1 MTDLAAPPGATVPP
15 VAIVTGASAGLGLA
29 IARRL
34 AQDGHRLAL
43 AARRIGPL
51 QAAAEEIG
59 AAGPCG
65 EATCLALPADVTDQG
80 QVDGLVGETLARFAR
95 IDVLV
100 NCAANPSGV
109 TGPVE
114 QIDAEAVLQ
123 DLNTKVVGYLR
134 CAKAVAPAMKRQGAG
149 RIVNIG
155 GLTGRSSE
163 TLSGLRNVAV
173 SHLTK
178 TLSDQLGPFGIT
190 VNAVH
195 PGIVRTPHLDEL
207 FQEQADAAGR
217 SPGEIEAEFV
227 ARIPLRRVLDPADI
241 ASAVAFLISPA
252 AAAITGESLT
262 VDGGFSR
269 GVYL

>member
-1 MTDLAAPPGATVPP
+1 MTDSTAPPASASPL
-15 VAIVTGASAGLGLA
+15 AIIVTGASAGLGIA

-34 AQDGHRLAL
+34 GRDGHRLAL

-51 QAAAEEIG
+51 EAAADEIG
-59 AAGPCG
+59 RAGAA
-65 EATCLALPADVTDQG
+65 ACLPLCADVTDQA
-80 QVDGLVGETLARFAR
+80 QVDALVGETLTRFGR
-95 IDVLV
+95 VDVLI

-109 TGPVE
+109 AGPVE
-114 QIDAEAVLQ
+114 QIDAEALLQ

-134 CAKAVAPAMKRQGAG
+134 CAKAVAATMKQQRSG

-207 FQEQADAAGR
+207 FQDQADTAGR
-217 SPGEIEAEFV
+217 TPGEIEADFV
-227 ARIPLRRVLDPADI
+227 ARIPLRRVLEPTDI
-241 ASAVAFLISPA
+241 AEAVAFLIGPA
-252 AAAITGESLT
+252 ASAITGESLT

>member
-1 MTDLAAPPGATVPP
+1 MSEGRTGAPLV
-15 VAIVTGASAGLGLA
+15 VVVTGASSGIGLA

-34 AQDGHRLAL
+34 GRDGHTLAL
-43 AARRIGPL
+43 AARRRAPL
-51 QAAAEEIG
+51 EAAANAVREAG
-59 AAGPCG
+59 AA
-65 EATCLALPADVTDQG
+65 ASLPVVCDTTDQA
-80 QVDGLVGETLARFAR
+80 QVEALAATVLESCER
-95 IDVLV
+95 IDALV

-109 TGPVE
+109 VSEIEFVDT
-114 QIDAEAVLQ
+114 DAVLQ

-134 CAKAVAPAMKRQGAG
+134 CAKAVTPAMKRQGFG

-155 GLTGRSSE
+155 GLTGRSSN
-163 TLSGLRNVAV
+163 TLSGLRNVAI

-178 TLSDQLGPFGIT
+178 TLSDQLGPFGVT

-207 FQEQADAAGR
+207 FAAQAQHERR
-217 SPGEIEAEFV
+217 SPLDVEADFV
-227 ARIPLRRVLDPADI
+227 AQIPLRRVLAPEDI
-241 ASAVAFLISPA
+241 AEAVAFLVSPA

-262 VDGGFSR
+262 VDGGYSR